1 MSILFL
7 KIFLS
12 TFFLTVIFEKLGH
25 TPHLLDHPIKRSA
38 HSYPIPSGGGAV
50 VVIVFLVVATSLF
63 LNDRIPVNEYHAL
76 MGGSLIAVLGFAD
89 DVSSLSLWVRLPT
102 QFVAAFWVVY
112 SLGGVPSIDFSFFQL
127 SNSEI
132 LILLG
137 VLALIWLL
145 NLYNFMDGADGLA
158 GTELIFV
165 TSMSLVF
172 AIIAGDNLVALIS
185 AILISSISG
194 FPSVVILLIS
204 GLFIGRSG
212 LGLVEPL
219 DLGQG
224 LETIVGLLVCLV
236 LFEGGLNLKL
246 PEGNIRNTVL
256 RISLIRL
263 FISLSAG
270 IFIAHWLA
278 GLSWPVAGVYS
289 AIVLATGPT
298 VVSPLV
304 DQIKLVSPLSEVL
317 KAEGLVLEPIGAVL
331 ALLLLELILGDLH
344 GIKEVFIALMQ
355 RLGGGVLIGISSGWL
370 LSEILKKIK
379 NETSFGI
386 ELQVTLGFIFL
397 VYGIC
402 EYILPESGL
411 PASVAAGFIVGKRE
425 IIDKERLD
433 NLIGELAQLAITVLF
448 PLLASDV
455 SWGEL
460 SPLGWG
466 GIICVLMLMIIVR
479 PISIS
484 LATMG
489 GELDVKQR
497 VFLSWLA
504 PRGIVTAAVASLF
517 SIRLEQAGVLG
528 AGRLQGLVFLTIL
541 MTVGIQGLTA
551 RPLAN
556 FLNLIDKEI

>member
-1 MSILFL
+1 MTPERLGLLWGI
-7 KIFLS
+7 
-12 TFFLTVIFEKLGH
+12 TVF
-25 TPHLLDHPIKRSA
+25 
-38 HSYPIPSGGGAV
+38 SGA
-50 VVIVFLVVATSLF
+50 
-63 LNDRIPVNEYHAL
+63 
-76 MGGSLIAVLGFAD
+76 FA
-89 DVSSLSLWVRLPT
+89 R
-102 QFVAAFWVVY
+102 
-112 SLGGVPSIDFSFFQL
+112 
-127 SNSEI
+127 
-132 LILLG
+132 
-137 VLALIWLL
+137 
-145 NLYNFMDGADGLA
+145 
-158 GTELIFV
+158 
-165 TSMSLVF
+165 
-172 AIIAGDNLVALIS
+172 
-185 AILISSISG
+185 LISSVSG
-194 FPSVVILLIS
+194 FPSVVILLLS

-219 DLGQG
+219 DLGEG

-256 RISLIRL
+256 KISLIRL
-263 FISLSAG
+263 LISLSAG

-278 GLSWPVAGVYS
+278 GLSWQVAGVYS

-304 DQIKLVSPLSEVL
+304 EQIKLTSPLSEVL

-331 ALLLLELILGDLH
+331 ALLLLEFILGDLH
-344 GIKEVFIALMQ
+344 GIQEVFIALMQ
-355 RLGGGVLIGISSGWL
+355 RLGGGILIGLSSGWL

-379 NETSFGI
+379 NEASFGI

-402 EYILPESGL
+402 EYFLPESGL
-411 PASVAAGFIVGKRE
+411 PASVASGFIVGKRE
-425 IIDKERLD
+425 IIDKEKLD

-466 GIICVLMLMIIVR
+466 GLVCVFMMMVIVR
-479 PISIS
+479 PMSISIATIGRDLELKEKIF
-484 LATMG
+484 LA
-489 GELDVKQR
+489 
-497 VFLSWLA
+497 WLA

-556 FLNLIDKEI
+556 FLGLTEKKI

>member
-1 MSILFL
+1 M
-7 KIFLS
+7 
-12 TFFLTVIFEKLGH
+12 TPERLG
-25 TPHLLDHPIKRSA
+25 LLWGI
-38 HSYPIPSGGGAV
+38 
-50 VVIVFLVVATSLF
+50 T
-63 LNDRIPVNEYHAL
+63 
-76 MGGSLIAVLGFAD
+76 
-89 DVSSLSLWVRLPT
+89 
-102 QFVAAFWVVY
+102 
-112 SLGGVPSIDFSFFQL
+112 
-127 SNSEI
+127 
-132 LILLG
+132 
-137 VLALIWLL
+137 
-145 NLYNFMDGADGLA
+145 
-158 GTELIFV
+158 
-165 TSMSLVF
+165 VF
-172 AIIAGDNLVALIS
+172 AGACARLF
-185 AILISSISG
+185 SSFTG
-194 FPSVVILLIS
+194 FPSVVILLLS
-204 GLFIGRSG
+204 GLLIGRSG

-256 RISLIRL
+256 KISLVRL

-278 GLSWPVAGVYS
+278 GLSWQVAGIYS

-304 DQIKLVSPLSEVL
+304 EQIKLASPLSEVL
-317 KAEGLVLEPIGAVL
+317 KAERVLLEPIGAVL
-331 ALLLLELILGDLH
+331 ALLLLELTLGDLR
-344 GIKEVFIALMQ
+344 GINDVFIALMQ
-355 RLGGGVLIGISSGWL
+355 RLGGGVLIGLSAGWL

-379 NETSFGI
+379 NEASFGI

-402 EYILPESGL
+402 EYFLPESGL

-425 IIDKERLD
+425 VIDKERLD

-448 PLLASDV
+448 PLLAADV

-466 GIICVLMLMIIVR
+466 GVVCVFMLMVIVR
-479 PISIS
+479 PISIWI
-484 LATMG
+484 ATMG
-489 GELDVKQR
+489 RDLNLKEKI
-497 VFLSWLA
+497 FLAWLA

-517 SIRLEQAGVLG
+517 SIRLEQAGILG

-541 MTVGIQGLTA
+541 MTVGIQGLSA
-551 RPLAN
+551 KPLVNRLKLGQKNN
-556 FLNLIDKEI
+556 FD

>member
-1 MSILFL
+1 M
-7 KIFLS
+7 
-12 TFFLTVIFEKLGH
+12 TPERLG
-25 TPHLLDHPIKRSA
+25 LLWGI
-38 HSYPIPSGGGAV
+38 
-50 VVIVFLVVATSLF
+50 T
-63 LNDRIPVNEYHAL
+63 
-76 MGGSLIAVLGFAD
+76 
-89 DVSSLSLWVRLPT
+89 
-102 QFVAAFWVVY
+102 
-112 SLGGVPSIDFSFFQL
+112 
-127 SNSEI
+127 
-132 LILLG
+132 
-137 VLALIWLL
+137 
-145 NLYNFMDGADGLA
+145 
-158 GTELIFV
+158 
-165 TSMSLVF
+165 VF
-172 AIIAGDNLVALIS
+172 AGAFARLF
-185 AILISSISG
+185 SSFTG
-194 FPSVVILLIS
+194 FPSVVILLLS

-256 RISLIRL
+256 KISLVRL

-278 GLSWPVAGVYS
+278 GLSWQVAGIYS

-304 DQIKLVSPLSEVL
+304 EQIKLASPLSEVL
-317 KAEGLVLEPIGAVL
+317 KAEGLLLEPIGAVL
-331 ALLLLELILGDLH
+331 ALLLLELTLGDLR
-344 GIKEVFIALMQ
+344 GINDVFVALMQ
-355 RLGGGVLIGISSGWL
+355 RLGGGVLIGLSAGWL

-379 NETSFGI
+379 NEASFGI

-402 EYILPESGL
+402 EYFLPESGL

-425 IIDKERLD
+425 VIDKERLD

-448 PLLASDV
+448 PLLAADV

-466 GIICVLMLMIIVR
+466 GVVCVFMLMVIVR
-479 PISIS
+479 PISIWI
-484 LATMG
+484 ATIG
-489 GELDVKQR
+489 RELDLKEKI
-497 VFLSWLA
+497 FLAWLA

-517 SIRLEQAGVLG
+517 SIRLEQAGILG

-541 MTVGIQGLTA
+541 MTVGIQGLSA
-551 RPLAN
+551 KPLAN
-556 FLNLIDKEI
+556 RLELEQKNNLG

>member
-1 MSILFL
+1 M
-7 KIFLS
+7 
-12 TFFLTVIFEKLGH
+12 TPERLG
-25 TPHLLDHPIKRSA
+25 LLWGI
-38 HSYPIPSGGGAV
+38 
-50 VVIVFLVVATSLF
+50 T
-63 LNDRIPVNEYHAL
+63 
-76 MGGSLIAVLGFAD
+76 
-89 DVSSLSLWVRLPT
+89 
-102 QFVAAFWVVY
+102 
-112 SLGGVPSIDFSFFQL
+112 
-127 SNSEI
+127 
-132 LILLG
+132 
-137 VLALIWLL
+137 
-145 NLYNFMDGADGLA
+145 
-158 GTELIFV
+158 
-165 TSMSLVF
+165 VF
-172 AIIAGDNLVALIS
+172 AGACAR
-185 AILISSISG
+185 LISSVSG

-466 GIICVLMLMIIVR
+466 GIICVLMLMLIVR

-489 GELDVKQR
+489 GELDLKQR
-497 VFLSWLA
+497 LFLSWLA

>member
-1 MSILFL
+1 M
-7 KIFLS
+7 
-12 TFFLTVIFEKLGH
+12 TPERLG
-25 TPHLLDHPIKRSA
+25 LLWGI
-38 HSYPIPSGGGAV
+38 
-50 VVIVFLVVATSLF
+50 T
-63 LNDRIPVNEYHAL
+63 
-76 MGGSLIAVLGFAD
+76 
-89 DVSSLSLWVRLPT
+89 
-102 QFVAAFWVVY
+102 
-112 SLGGVPSIDFSFFQL
+112 
-127 SNSEI
+127 
-132 LILLG
+132 
-137 VLALIWLL
+137 
-145 NLYNFMDGADGLA
+145 
-158 GTELIFV
+158 
-165 TSMSLVF
+165 VF
-172 AIIAGDNLVALIS
+172 AGACARLF
-185 AILISSISG
+185 SSFTG
-194 FPSVVILLIS
+194 FPSVVILLLS

-256 RISLIRL
+256 KISLVRL

-278 GLSWPVAGVYS
+278 GLSWQVAGIYS

-304 DQIKLVSPLSEVL
+304 EQIKLASPLSEVL
-317 KAEGLVLEPIGAVL
+317 KAEGLLLEPIGAVL
-331 ALLLLELILGDLH
+331 ALLLLELTLGDLR
-344 GIKEVFIALMQ
+344 GINDVFIALMQ
-355 RLGGGVLIGISSGWL
+355 RLGGGVLIGLSAGWL

-379 NETSFGI
+379 NEASFGI

-402 EYILPESGL
+402 EYFLPESGL

-425 IIDKERLD
+425 VIDKERLD

-448 PLLASDV
+448 PLLAADV

-466 GIICVLMLMIIVR
+466 GVVCVFMLMVIVR
-479 PISIS
+479 PISIWI
-484 LATMG
+484 ATMG
-489 GELDVKQR
+489 RDLNLKEKI
-497 VFLSWLA
+497 FLAWLA

-517 SIRLEQAGVLG
+517 SIRLEQAGILG

-541 MTVGIQGLTA
+541 MTVGIQGLSA

-556 FLNLIDKEI
+556 RLELCQKK

>member
-1 MSILFL
+1 M
-7 KIFLS
+7 
-12 TFFLTVIFEKLGH
+12 TPERLG
-25 TPHLLDHPIKRSA
+25 LLWGI
-38 HSYPIPSGGGAV
+38 
-50 VVIVFLVVATSLF
+50 T
-63 LNDRIPVNEYHAL
+63 
-76 MGGSLIAVLGFAD
+76 
-89 DVSSLSLWVRLPT
+89 
-102 QFVAAFWVVY
+102 
-112 SLGGVPSIDFSFFQL
+112 
-127 SNSEI
+127 
-132 LILLG
+132 
-137 VLALIWLL
+137 
-145 NLYNFMDGADGLA
+145 
-158 GTELIFV
+158 
-165 TSMSLVF
+165 VF
-172 AIIAGDNLVALIS
+172 AGACARLF
-185 AILISSISG
+185 SSFTG
-194 FPSVVILLIS
+194 FPSVVILLLS

-256 RISLIRL
+256 KISLVRL

-278 GLSWPVAGVYS
+278 GLSWQVAGIYS

-304 DQIKLVSPLSEVL
+304 EQIKLVSPLSEVL
-317 KAEGLVLEPIGAVL
+317 KAEGLLLEPIGAVL
-331 ALLLLELILGDLH
+331 ALLLLELTLGDLR
-344 GIKEVFIALMQ
+344 GINDVFIALMQ
-355 RLGGGVLIGISSGWL
+355 RLGGGVLIGLSAGWL

-379 NETSFGI
+379 NEASFGI

-402 EYILPESGL
+402 EYFLPESGL

-425 IIDKERLD
+425 VIDKERLD

-448 PLLASDV
+448 PLLAADV

-466 GIICVLMLMIIVR
+466 GVVCVFMLMVIVR
-479 PISIS
+479 PISIWI
-484 LATMG
+484 ATMG
-489 GELDVKQR
+489 RELNLKEKI
-497 VFLSWLA
+497 FLAWLA

-517 SIRLEQAGVLG
+517 SIRLEQAGILG

-541 MTVGIQGLTA
+541 MTVGIQGLSA
-551 RPLAN
+551 KPLAN
-556 FLNLIDKEI
+556 RLELGQKNNFD

>member
-1 MSILFL
+1 MTPERLGL
-7 KIFLS
+7 LWG
-12 TFFLTVIFEKLGH
+12 LTVF
-25 TPHLLDHPIKRSA
+25 A
-38 HSYPIPSGGGAV
+38 GAC
-50 VVIVFLVVATSLF
+50 ARLF
-63 LNDRIPVNEYHAL
+63 
-76 MGGSLIAVLGFAD
+76 
-89 DVSSLSLWVRLPT
+89 SSFT
-102 QFVAAFWVVY
+102 
-112 SLGGVPSIDFSFFQL
+112 
-127 SNSEI
+127 
-132 LILLG
+132 
-137 VLALIWLL
+137 
-145 NLYNFMDGADGLA
+145 
-158 GTELIFV
+158 
-165 TSMSLVF
+165 
-172 AIIAGDNLVALIS
+172 
-185 AILISSISG
+185 G
-194 FPSVVILLIS
+194 FPSVVILLLS
-204 GLFIGRSG
+204 GLLIGRSG

-256 RISLIRL
+256 KISLVRL

-278 GLSWPVAGVYS
+278 GLSWQVAGIYS

-304 DQIKLVSPLSEVL
+304 EQIKLASPLSEVL
-317 KAEGLVLEPIGAVL
+317 KAEGLLLEPIGAVL
-331 ALLLLELILGDLH
+331 ALLLLELTLGDLR
-344 GIKEVFIALMQ
+344 GINDVFIALMQ
-355 RLGGGVLIGISSGWL
+355 RLGGGVLIGLSAGWL

-379 NETSFGI
+379 NEASFGI

-402 EYILPESGL
+402 EYFLPESGL

-425 IIDKERLD
+425 VIDKERLD

-448 PLLASDV
+448 PLLAADV

-466 GIICVLMLMIIVR
+466 GVVCVFMLMVIVR
-479 PISIS
+479 PISIWI
-484 LATMG
+484 ATMG
-489 GELDVKQR
+489 RELNSKEKI
-497 VFLSWLA
+497 FLAWLA

-517 SIRLEQAGVLG
+517 SIRLEQAGILG

-541 MTVGIQGLTA
+541 MTVGIQGLSA
-551 RPLAN
+551 KPLASR
-556 FLNLIDKEI
+556 LELGQKKII

>member
-1 MSILFL
+1 M
-7 KIFLS
+7 
-12 TFFLTVIFEKLGH
+12 TPERLG
-25 TPHLLDHPIKRSA
+25 LLWGI
-38 HSYPIPSGGGAV
+38 
-50 VVIVFLVVATSLF
+50 T
-63 LNDRIPVNEYHAL
+63 
-76 MGGSLIAVLGFAD
+76 
-89 DVSSLSLWVRLPT
+89 
-102 QFVAAFWVVY
+102 
-112 SLGGVPSIDFSFFQL
+112 
-127 SNSEI
+127 
-132 LILLG
+132 
-137 VLALIWLL
+137 
-145 NLYNFMDGADGLA
+145 
-158 GTELIFV
+158 
-165 TSMSLVF
+165 VF
-172 AIIAGDNLVALIS
+172 AGACARLF
-185 AILISSISG
+185 SSFTG
-194 FPSVVILLIS
+194 FPSVVILLLS

-224 LETIVGLLVCLV
+224 LETIVGLLVSLV

-256 RISLIRL
+256 KISLVRL

-278 GLSWPVAGVYS
+278 GLSWQVAGIYS

-304 DQIKLVSPLSEVL
+304 EQIKLASPLSEVL
-317 KAEGLVLEPIGAVL
+317 KAEGLLLEPIGAVL
-331 ALLLLELILGDLH
+331 ALLLLELTLGDLR
-344 GIKEVFIALMQ
+344 GINDVFIALMQ
-355 RLGGGVLIGISSGWL
+355 RLGGGVLIGLSAGWL

-379 NETSFGI
+379 NEASFGI

-402 EYILPESGL
+402 EYFLPESGL

-425 IIDKERLD
+425 VIDKERLD

-448 PLLASDV
+448 PLLAADV

-466 GIICVLMLMIIVR
+466 GVVCVFMLMVIVR
-479 PISIS
+479 PISIWI
-484 LATMG
+484 ATMG
-489 GELDVKQR
+489 RDLNLKEKI
-497 VFLSWLA
+497 FLAWLA

-517 SIRLEQAGVLG
+517 SIRLEQAGILG

-541 MTVGIQGLTA
+541 MTVGIQGLSA
-551 RPLAN
+551 KPLVNRLKLGQKNN
-556 FLNLIDKEI
+556 FD

>member
-1 MSILFL
+1 M
-7 KIFLS
+7 
-12 TFFLTVIFEKLGH
+12 TPERLG
-25 TPHLLDHPIKRSA
+25 LLWGI
-38 HSYPIPSGGGAV
+38 
-50 VVIVFLVVATSLF
+50 T
-63 LNDRIPVNEYHAL
+63 
-76 MGGSLIAVLGFAD
+76 
-89 DVSSLSLWVRLPT
+89 
-102 QFVAAFWVVY
+102 
-112 SLGGVPSIDFSFFQL
+112 
-127 SNSEI
+127 
-132 LILLG
+132 
-137 VLALIWLL
+137 
-145 NLYNFMDGADGLA
+145 
-158 GTELIFV
+158 
-165 TSMSLVF
+165 VF
-172 AIIAGDNLVALIS
+172 AGACAR
-185 AILISSISG
+185 LISSVSG

-556 FLNLIDKEI
+556 FLNLIEKEI

>member
-1 MSILFL
+1 M
-7 KIFLS
+7 
-12 TFFLTVIFEKLGH
+12 TPERLG
-25 TPHLLDHPIKRSA
+25 LLWGI
-38 HSYPIPSGGGAV
+38 
-50 VVIVFLVVATSLF
+50 T
-63 LNDRIPVNEYHAL
+63 
-76 MGGSLIAVLGFAD
+76 
-89 DVSSLSLWVRLPT
+89 
-102 QFVAAFWVVY
+102 
-112 SLGGVPSIDFSFFQL
+112 
-127 SNSEI
+127 
-132 LILLG
+132 
-137 VLALIWLL
+137 
-145 NLYNFMDGADGLA
+145 
-158 GTELIFV
+158 
-165 TSMSLVF
+165 VF
-172 AIIAGDNLVALIS
+172 AGAFARLF
-185 AILISSISG
+185 SSFTG
-194 FPSVVILLIS
+194 FPSVVILLLS

-256 RISLIRL
+256 KISLVRL

-278 GLSWPVAGVYS
+278 GLSWQVAGIYS

-304 DQIKLVSPLSEVL
+304 EQIKLASPLSEVL
-317 KAEGLVLEPIGAVL
+317 KAEGLLLEPIGAVL
-331 ALLLLELILGDLH
+331 ALLLLELTLGDLR
-344 GIKEVFIALMQ
+344 GINDVFIALMQ
-355 RLGGGVLIGISSGWL
+355 RLGGGVLIGLSAGWL

-379 NETSFGI
+379 NEASFGI

-402 EYILPESGL
+402 EYFLPESGL

-425 IIDKERLD
+425 VIDKERLD
-433 NLIGELAQLAITVLF
+433 NLISELAQLAITVLF
-448 PLLASDV
+448 PLLAADV

-466 GIICVLMLMIIVR
+466 GVVCVFMLMVIVR
-479 PISIS
+479 PISIWIATTGRELNLKEKIF
-484 LATMG
+484 LA
-489 GELDVKQR
+489 
-497 VFLSWLA
+497 WLA

-517 SIRLEQAGVLG
+517 SIRLEQAGILG

-541 MTVGIQGLTA
+541 MTVGIQGLSA
-551 RPLAN
+551 KPLAN
-556 FLNLIDKEI
+556 RLELGQKKILD

>member
-1 MSILFL
+1 M
-7 KIFLS
+7 
-12 TFFLTVIFEKLGH
+12 TPERLG
-25 TPHLLDHPIKRSA
+25 LLWGI
-38 HSYPIPSGGGAV
+38 
-50 VVIVFLVVATSLF
+50 T
-63 LNDRIPVNEYHAL
+63 
-76 MGGSLIAVLGFAD
+76 
-89 DVSSLSLWVRLPT
+89 
-102 QFVAAFWVVY
+102 
-112 SLGGVPSIDFSFFQL
+112 
-127 SNSEI
+127 
-132 LILLG
+132 
-137 VLALIWLL
+137 
-145 NLYNFMDGADGLA
+145 
-158 GTELIFV
+158 
-165 TSMSLVF
+165 VF
-172 AIIAGDNLVALIS
+172 AGACAR
-185 AILISSISG
+185 LISSVSG

-379 NETSFGI
+379 NEASFGI

-411 PASVAAGFIVGKRE
+411 PASVASGFIVGKRE

-433 NLIGELAQLAITVLF
+433 NLIGELAQLSITVLF

-556 FLNLIDKEI
+556 FLNLIEKEI

>member
-1 MSILFL
+1 M
-7 KIFLS
+7 
-12 TFFLTVIFEKLGH
+12 TPERLG
-25 TPHLLDHPIKRSA
+25 LLWGI
-38 HSYPIPSGGGAV
+38 
-50 VVIVFLVVATSLF
+50 T
-63 LNDRIPVNEYHAL
+63 
-76 MGGSLIAVLGFAD
+76 
-89 DVSSLSLWVRLPT
+89 
-102 QFVAAFWVVY
+102 
-112 SLGGVPSIDFSFFQL
+112 
-127 SNSEI
+127 
-132 LILLG
+132 
-137 VLALIWLL
+137 
-145 NLYNFMDGADGLA
+145 
-158 GTELIFV
+158 
-165 TSMSLVF
+165 VF
-172 AIIAGDNLVALIS
+172 AGACARLF
-185 AILISSISG
+185 SSFTG
-194 FPSVVILLIS
+194 FPSVVILLLS
-204 GLFIGRSG
+204 GLLIGRSG

-256 RISLIRL
+256 KISLVRL

-278 GLSWPVAGVYS
+278 GLSWQVAGIYS

-304 DQIKLVSPLSEVL
+304 EQIKLASPLSEVL
-317 KAEGLVLEPIGAVL
+317 KAEGLLLEPIGAVL
-331 ALLLLELILGDLH
+331 ALLLLELTLGDLR
-344 GIKEVFIALMQ
+344 GINDVFIALMQ
-355 RLGGGVLIGISSGWL
+355 RLGGGVLIGLSAGWL

-379 NETSFGI
+379 NEASFGI

-402 EYILPESGL
+402 EYFLPESGL

-425 IIDKERLD
+425 VIDKERLD

-448 PLLASDV
+448 PLLAADV

-466 GIICVLMLMIIVR
+466 GVVCVFMLMVIIR
-479 PISIS
+479 PISIWI
-484 LATMG
+484 ATMG
-489 GELDVKQR
+489 RDLNLKEKI
-497 VFLSWLA
+497 FLAWLA

-517 SIRLEQAGVLG
+517 SIRLEQAGILG

-541 MTVGIQGLTA
+541 MTVGIQGLSA
-551 RPLAN
+551 KPLVNRLKLGQKNN
-556 FLNLIDKEI
+556 FD

>member
-1 MSILFL
+1 MTPERLGLLWGITVFAGACARLF
-7 KIFLS
+7 
-12 TFFLTVIFEKLGH
+12 
-25 TPHLLDHPIKRSA
+25 
-38 HSYPIPSGGGAV
+38 
-50 VVIVFLVVATSLF
+50 
-63 LNDRIPVNEYHAL
+63 
-76 MGGSLIAVLGFAD
+76 
-89 DVSSLSLWVRLPT
+89 SSLT
-102 QFVAAFWVVY
+102 
-112 SLGGVPSIDFSFFQL
+112 
-127 SNSEI
+127 
-132 LILLG
+132 
-137 VLALIWLL
+137 
-145 NLYNFMDGADGLA
+145 
-158 GTELIFV
+158 
-165 TSMSLVF
+165 
-172 AIIAGDNLVALIS
+172 
-185 AILISSISG
+185 G
-194 FPSVVILLIS
+194 FPSVVILLLS
-204 GLFIGRSG
+204 GLLIGRSG

-256 RISLIRL
+256 KISLVRL

-278 GLSWPVAGVYS
+278 GLSWQVAGIYS

-304 DQIKLVSPLSEVL
+304 EQIKLASPLSEVL
-317 KAEGLVLEPIGAVL
+317 KAEGLLLEPIGAVL
-331 ALLLLELILGDLH
+331 ALLLLELTLGDLR
-344 GIKEVFIALMQ
+344 GINDVFIALMQ
-355 RLGGGVLIGISSGWL
+355 RLGGGVLIGLSAGWL

-379 NETSFGI
+379 NEASFGI

-402 EYILPESGL
+402 EYFLPESGL

-425 IIDKERLD
+425 VIDKERLD

-448 PLLASDV
+448 PLLAADV

-466 GIICVLMLMIIVR
+466 GVVCVLMLMVIVR
-479 PISIS
+479 PISIWI
-484 LATMG
+484 ATMG
-489 GELDVKQR
+489 RDLNLKEKI
-497 VFLSWLA
+497 FLAWLA

-517 SIRLEQAGVLG
+517 SIRLEQAGILG

-541 MTVGIQGLTA
+541 MTVGIQGLSA
-551 RPLAN
+551 KPLVNRLKLGQKNN
-556 FLNLIDKEI
+556 FD

>member
-1 MSILFL
+1 M
-7 KIFLS
+7 
-12 TFFLTVIFEKLGH
+12 TPERLG
-25 TPHLLDHPIKRSA
+25 LLWGI
-38 HSYPIPSGGGAV
+38 
-50 VVIVFLVVATSLF
+50 T
-63 LNDRIPVNEYHAL
+63 
-76 MGGSLIAVLGFAD
+76 
-89 DVSSLSLWVRLPT
+89 
-102 QFVAAFWVVY
+102 
-112 SLGGVPSIDFSFFQL
+112 
-127 SNSEI
+127 
-132 LILLG
+132 
-137 VLALIWLL
+137 
-145 NLYNFMDGADGLA
+145 
-158 GTELIFV
+158 
-165 TSMSLVF
+165 VF
-172 AIIAGDNLVALIS
+172 AGACARLF
-185 AILISSISG
+185 SSFTG
-194 FPSVVILLIS
+194 FPSVVILLLS

-256 RISLIRL
+256 KISLVRL

-278 GLSWPVAGVYS
+278 GLSWQVAGIYS

-304 DQIKLVSPLSEVL
+304 EQIKLASPLSEVL
-317 KAEGLVLEPIGAVL
+317 KAEGLLLEPIGAVL
-331 ALLLLELILGDLH
+331 ALLLLELTLGDLR
-344 GIKEVFIALMQ
+344 GINDVFIALMQ
-355 RLGGGVLIGISSGWL
+355 RLGGGVLIGLSAGWL

-379 NETSFGI
+379 NEASFGI

-402 EYILPESGL
+402 EYFLPESGL

-425 IIDKERLD
+425 VIDKERLD

-448 PLLASDV
+448 PLLAADV

-466 GIICVLMLMIIVR
+466 GVVCVFMLMIIVR
-479 PISIS
+479 PISIWI
-484 LATMG
+484 ATMG
-489 GELDVKQR
+489 RDLNLKEKI
-497 VFLSWLA
+497 FLAWLA

-517 SIRLEQAGVLG
+517 SIRLEQAGILG

-541 MTVGIQGLTA
+541 MTVGIQGLSA
-551 RPLAN
+551 KPLAN
-556 FLNLIDKEI
+556 RLELGRKNI

>member
-1 MSILFL
+1 M
-7 KIFLS
+7 
-12 TFFLTVIFEKLGH
+12 TPERLG
-25 TPHLLDHPIKRSA
+25 LLWGI
-38 HSYPIPSGGGAV
+38 
-50 VVIVFLVVATSLF
+50 T
-63 LNDRIPVNEYHAL
+63 
-76 MGGSLIAVLGFAD
+76 
-89 DVSSLSLWVRLPT
+89 
-102 QFVAAFWVVY
+102 
-112 SLGGVPSIDFSFFQL
+112 
-127 SNSEI
+127 
-132 LILLG
+132 
-137 VLALIWLL
+137 
-145 NLYNFMDGADGLA
+145 
-158 GTELIFV
+158 
-165 TSMSLVF
+165 VF
-172 AIIAGDNLVALIS
+172 AGACARLF
-185 AILISSISG
+185 SSFTG
-194 FPSVVILLIS
+194 FPSVVILLLS
-204 GLFIGRSG
+204 GLLIGRSG

-256 RISLIRL
+256 KISLVRL

-278 GLSWPVAGVYS
+278 GLSWQVAGIYS

-304 DQIKLVSPLSEVL
+304 EQIKLASPLSEVL
-317 KAEGLVLEPIGAVL
+317 KAEGLLLEPIGAVL
-331 ALLLLELILGDLH
+331 ALLLLELTLGDLR
-344 GIKEVFIALMQ
+344 GINDVFIALMQ
-355 RLGGGVLIGISSGWL
+355 RLGGGVLIGLSAGWL

-379 NETSFGI
+379 NEASFGI

-402 EYILPESGL
+402 EYFLPESGL

-425 IIDKERLD
+425 VIDKERLD

-448 PLLASDV
+448 PLLAADV

-466 GIICVLMLMIIVR
+466 GVVCVFMLMVIVR
-479 PISIS
+479 PISIWI
-484 LATMG
+484 ATMG
-489 GELDVKQR
+489 RDLNLKEKI
-497 VFLSWLA
+497 FLAWLA

-517 SIRLEQAGVLG
+517 SIRLEQAGILG

-541 MTVGIQGLTA
+541 MTVGIQGLSA
-551 RPLAN
+551 KPLAN
-556 FLNLIDKEI
+556 RLELDQKNNLD

>member
-1 MSILFL
+1 M
-7 KIFLS
+7 
-12 TFFLTVIFEKLGH
+12 TPERLG
-25 TPHLLDHPIKRSA
+25 LLWGI
-38 HSYPIPSGGGAV
+38 
-50 VVIVFLVVATSLF
+50 T
-63 LNDRIPVNEYHAL
+63 
-76 MGGSLIAVLGFAD
+76 
-89 DVSSLSLWVRLPT
+89 
-102 QFVAAFWVVY
+102 
-112 SLGGVPSIDFSFFQL
+112 
-127 SNSEI
+127 
-132 LILLG
+132 
-137 VLALIWLL
+137 
-145 NLYNFMDGADGLA
+145 
-158 GTELIFV
+158 
-165 TSMSLVF
+165 VF
-172 AIIAGDNLVALIS
+172 AGACAR
-185 AILISSISG
+185 LISSFSG
-194 FPSVVILLIS
+194 FPSVVLLLLS

-256 RISLIRL
+256 KISIIRL
-263 FISLSAG
+263 LISLSAG

-304 DQIKLVSPLSEVL
+304 EQIKLVSPLSEVL

-331 ALLLLELILGDLH
+331 ALLLLELVLGDLH

-355 RLGGGVLIGISSGWL
+355 RLGGGVLIGLSSGWL

-379 NETSFGI
+379 NEESFGI

-402 EYILPESGL
+402 ESFLPESGL

-425 IIDKERLD
+425 IIDKEKLD

-466 GIICVLMLMIIVR
+466 GIISVFMLMVIVR
-479 PISIS
+479 PISIAI
-484 LATMG
+484 ATMG
-489 GELDVKQR
+489 RELQIKEKI
-497 VFLSWLA
+497 FLAWLA

-551 RPLAN
+551 GPLASI
-556 FLNLIDKEI
+556 LNLIEKEN

>member
-1 MSILFL
+1 M
-7 KIFLS
+7 
-12 TFFLTVIFEKLGH
+12 TPERLG
-25 TPHLLDHPIKRSA
+25 LLWGI
-38 HSYPIPSGGGAV
+38 
-50 VVIVFLVVATSLF
+50 T
-63 LNDRIPVNEYHAL
+63 
-76 MGGSLIAVLGFAD
+76 
-89 DVSSLSLWVRLPT
+89 
-102 QFVAAFWVVY
+102 
-112 SLGGVPSIDFSFFQL
+112 
-127 SNSEI
+127 
-132 LILLG
+132 
-137 VLALIWLL
+137 
-145 NLYNFMDGADGLA
+145 
-158 GTELIFV
+158 
-165 TSMSLVF
+165 VF
-172 AIIAGDNLVALIS
+172 AGACAR
-185 AILISSISG
+185 LISSISG
-194 FPSVVILLIS
+194 FPSVVILLLS

-256 RISLIRL
+256 KISLIRL

-270 IFIAHWLA
+270 IFVAHWLA

-379 NETSFGI
+379 NEASFGI

-489 GELDVKQR
+489 RELDMKQR
-497 VFLSWLA
+497 VFLAWLA

-551 RPLAN
+551 RPLAD
-556 FLNLIDKEI
+556 FLNLIDKEK

>member
-1 MSILFL
+1 M
-7 KIFLS
+7 
-12 TFFLTVIFEKLGH
+12 TPERLG
-25 TPHLLDHPIKRSA
+25 LLWGI
-38 HSYPIPSGGGAV
+38 
-50 VVIVFLVVATSLF
+50 T
-63 LNDRIPVNEYHAL
+63 
-76 MGGSLIAVLGFAD
+76 
-89 DVSSLSLWVRLPT
+89 
-102 QFVAAFWVVY
+102 
-112 SLGGVPSIDFSFFQL
+112 
-127 SNSEI
+127 
-132 LILLG
+132 
-137 VLALIWLL
+137 
-145 NLYNFMDGADGLA
+145 
-158 GTELIFV
+158 
-165 TSMSLVF
+165 VF
-172 AIIAGDNLVALIS
+172 AGACARLF
-185 AILISSISG
+185 SSFTG
-194 FPSVVILLIS
+194 FPSVVILLLS

-256 RISLIRL
+256 KISLVRL

-278 GLSWPVAGVYS
+278 GLSWQVAGIYS

-304 DQIKLVSPLSEVL
+304 EQIKLASPLSEVL
-317 KAEGLVLEPIGAVL
+317 KAEGLLLEPIGAVL
-331 ALLLLELILGDLH
+331 ALLLLELTLGDLR
-344 GIKEVFIALMQ
+344 GINDVFIALMQ
-355 RLGGGVLIGISSGWL
+355 RLGGGVLIGLSAGWL

-379 NETSFGI
+379 NEASFGI

-402 EYILPESGL
+402 EYFLPESGL

-425 IIDKERLD
+425 VIDKERLD

-448 PLLASDV
+448 PLLAADV
-455 SWGEL
+455 SWSEL

-466 GIICVLMLMIIVR
+466 GVVCVFMLMVIVR
-479 PISIS
+479 PISIWI
-484 LATMG
+484 ATMG
-489 GELDVKQR
+489 RDLNLKEKI
-497 VFLSWLA
+497 FLAWLA

-517 SIRLEQAGVLG
+517 SIRLEQAGILG

-541 MTVGIQGLTA
+541 MTVGIQGLSA
-551 RPLAN
+551 KPLAN
-556 FLNLIDKEI
+556 RLELGQKNNFD